1 MKLAV
6 FLGVMLLL
14 TISAFVG
21 YRMIV
26 VAEIEKLEL
35 ALQTALNNQQVLE
48 NTIQTQNDQIV
59 QALESAKKTQQQI
72 QSLNTRYTESQAQV
86 TNLRNKFAN
95 HNLEG
100 MALAK
105 PALLEGKINKASA
118 RVLEN
123 LNLITNPDQF
133 DEELTDVASMGDKT
147 DNKILSIPK
156 TKNKY

>member
-1 MKLAV
+1 MKLAI
-6 FLGVMLLL
+6 FLGIMLLL
-14 TISAFVG
+14 VSSAFVG

-35 ALQTALNNQQVLE
+35 ALQIALNNQQVLE
-48 NTIQTQNDQIV
+48 NTVKQQNDQIV

-72 QSLNTRYTESQAQV
+72 QTLNTRYSESQAQV

-133 DEELTDVASMGDKT
+133 DEELTDTATVT
-147 DNKILSIPK
+147 VN
-156 TKNKY
+156 

>member
-6 FLGVMLLL
+6 FLGIMLLL
-14 TISAFVG
+14 TLSAFVG

-48 NTIQTQNDQIV
+48 NTIQAQNDQIV

-123 LNLITNPDQF
+123 LTVITNPEQF
-133 DEELTDVASMGDKT
+133 NEEAVDTTNTVV
-147 DNKILSIPK
+147 N
-156 TKNKY
+156 